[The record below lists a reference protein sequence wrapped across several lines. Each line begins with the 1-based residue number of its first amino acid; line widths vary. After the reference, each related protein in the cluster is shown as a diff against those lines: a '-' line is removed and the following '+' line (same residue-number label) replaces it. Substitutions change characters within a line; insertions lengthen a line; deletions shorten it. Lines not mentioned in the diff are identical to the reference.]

1 METHRCRRGEEEKEE
16 GVRNFEEMSLF
27 IGTEGPKTCL
37 KVIITVKKCV
47 KTRFLPPSK
56 NV

>member
-16 GVRNFEEMSLF
+16 GVTNCEEMSLF
-27 IGTEGPKTCL
+27 VEREGPKMCL
-37 KVIITVKKCV
+37 KVIITVKKRV
-47 KTRFLPPSK
+47 KSLCK